1 MSVSAA
7 IRRMMDAGFS
17 LDQALLAAEVM
28 EQEIEPVRILDEQ
41 AERKRT
47 ADRERMR
54 AKRSAMSR
62 DTGDKRDNPGLS
74 SPEGSFPKPLS
85 PKPLQS
91 IPPSPPKGGSSPAE
105 VEFTEVFW
113 PAYPHKVGKPDAK
126 AKFVKARAKAD
137 LETIMAGLQRYVAK
151 TDDRHWCN
159 PATWLFQQRWEDQP
173 AQMARGSPQPSK
185 APTQAE
191 VFAFIARNS
200 SDDPGPEYDDS
211 RGARQAIPHLR

>member
-1 MSVSAA
+1 
-7 IRRMMDAGFS
+7 MMDAGFT

-28 EQEIEPVRILDEQ
+28 EQEIEPVRIVDEQ
-41 AERKRT
+41 AERKRA

-62 DTGDKRDNPGLS
+62 DVGDGCDNPDLS

-91 IPPSPPKGGSSPAE
+91 IPPSPPKGGSSPVE
-105 VEFTEVFW
+105 VEFAEVFW

-173 AQMARGSPQPSK
+173 AQMARGSPHTPK
-185 APTQAE
+185 APSQAE

-211 RGARQAIPHLR
+211 GSTRQAISHLR